1 MIHFIYF
8 TNDIERD
15 CGLILIFTTAIIKYI
30 LILHVN
36 AIHYMLLS

>member
-15 CGLILIFTTAIIKYI
+15 CGLIPTFTTAIIKDI

-36 AIHYMLLS
+36 AIQYMLLS

>member
-1 MIHFIYF
+1 MIHFIYL

-15 CGLILIFTTAIIKYI
+15 SGLIPTFTTAIIKYI
-30 LILHVN
+30 LILHVS